1 MNSNVFK
8 NQKNERIQNNV
19 RIRVFSKIKRM
30 KEFKTCNFFSYYRF
44 TMDSGK
50 LKSYTLA
57 FKKKVL
63 IRLEENDNNISKTAK
78 EFNIH
83 RKNLQRWIQQKD
95 VIFKA
100 VKNKKVG

>member
-1 MNSNVFK
+1 MFK
-8 NQKNERIQNNV
+8 NQKNKRIQNNV

-30 KEFKTCNFFSYYRF
+30 KEFKTYNLLSYYRF

-63 IRLEENDNNISKTAK
+63 IRLEQNDNNISKTAK

-83 RKNLQRWIQQKD
+83 RKNLQRWIQQKE

-100 VKNKKVG
+100 VKNRMVG

>member
-1 MNSNVFK
+1 
-8 NQKNERIQNNV
+8 
-19 RIRVFSKIKRM
+19 
-30 KEFKTCNFFSYYRF
+30 
-44 TMDSGK
+44 MDSGK

-83 RKNLQRWIQQKD
+83 RKNLQRWIQQKE
-95 VIFKA
+95 VIFKT
-100 VKNKKVG
+100 VKNRMVG